1 MIEQLFDVDVES
13 EKNTDQVPSFLLM
26 NCLPHLTLVAKV
38 QDAYQILEELRDPTI
53 YDASS
58 EDSWAA
64 EGSRELVKRSK
75 ACNAAMKTVCCNKTG
90 PFKSLRAN
98 HHAEKHELYLDFW
111 PQKTESCRVVLVTP
125 HFARGPNGDPM
136 GAQWG
141 PKNFSPMTRDP
152 QDGLPHWAA
161 GLLEGIEWSSD
172 CPSYAEF
179 LRKPDNKASKFTRSP
194 GNPWEV
200 HVASRWFQG
209 GNPFGAFCG

>member
-26 NCLPHLTLVAKV
+26 NCLPHLTFVAKV

-136 GAQWG
+136 GAQEL
-141 PKNFSPMTRDP
+141 FTDDP
-152 QDGLPHWAA
+152 
-161 GLLEGIEWSSD
+161 
-172 CPSYAEF
+172 
-179 LRKPDNKASKFTRSP
+179 
-194 GNPWEV
+194 
-200 HVASRWFQG
+200 
-209 GNPFGAFCG
+209 

>member
-1 MIEQLFDVDVES
+1 
-13 EKNTDQVPSFLLM
+13 M
-26 NCLPHLTLVAKV
+26 NCLPHLTFVAKV

-58 EDSWAA
+58 EESWAA

-75 ACNAAMKTVCCNKTG
+75 ACNAAMKTVCCNNTG

-98 HHAEKHELYLDFW
+98 HHAEKHELSTW
-111 PQKTESCRVVLVTP
+111 TSGPKKPNHVPSCP
-125 HFARGPNGDPM
+125 GEPSFCK

-141 PKNFSPMTRDP
+141 TH

-179 LRKPDNKASKFTRSP
+179 LRKPDNKASKLYGFTPFTRQPMGSSRVFLKMVP
-194 GNPWEV
+194 GWP
-200 HVASRWFQG
+200 
-209 GNPFGAFCG
+209 PFWCVLWVNLGLVC